1 MLAAEWRGL
10 RSIDPRWDEVARRIS
25 GIALFLGAVVAGL
38 LGVGLGIIQ
47 ILFYP
52 RQTEHLLTIFFPLLI
67 GGWASYIA
75 GMVFLAVYHFG
86 WSQGRGR
93 RKWHAAFGIFAVL
106 YVWAAASVLVS
117 LQSFTLT
124 TGAWPGSGALR
135 SAFYNPSAVP
145 SFFYWA
151 GFSLAVAGAAGLVY
165 GSFQKD
171 PLWRAAIVKGAGA
184 GTVAAAVLA
193 AAGAFWWVFSVPRF
207 ARLWIFG
214 GSFTAGAAGAA
225 ALILV
230 ILFVIFLSLTALRRP
245 RHFGLPLALVAA
257 VMLVAIGGA
266 MEWTRWRVRR
276 PYSIQ
281 GYMYATGILVSE
293 VEVLNREGVGI
304 LSRQSRGEGADGPAP
319 AGVFSFRMQ
328 CLPCHGEKVEKEMPG
343 FRREGEVLR
352 FLDEIR
358 DRHPNLPL
366 FVGTEEE
373 KVALSDYIEGL
384 LKTAGVA
391 LVPPPALGPA
401 PASGPAPAKADT
413 EPPPPHLGE
422 PPPPA
427 AVRTEPAPVVEPE
440 RIPEKEATLTSPEP
454 PLPPAAPE
462 EADAKAEEAEKGE
475 AVQAPAPSEASG
487 GGPVPPGEEPEETV
501 SPSPEE
507 APAAD
512 RSAQTDAPSSLGG
525 ESSSSETGSPSKTGS
540 PEGETDTPA
549 PAPGADASAGSAQ
562 DESGKGESSP
572 PAPPAPPAGEAK
584 Q

>member
-86 WSQGRGR
+86 WSQGRRR

-214 GSFTAGAAGAA
+214 GSFTAGAA

-391 LVPPPALGPA
+391 LLPPPAL
-401 PASGPAPAKADT
+401 GPAPAKADT

-540 PEGETDTPA
+540 PEGETDAPA

-572 PAPPAPPAGEAK
+572 PAPPARPAGEAK

>member
-10 RSIDPRWDEVARRIS
+10 HGIDPRWDKVARRIS
-25 GIALFLGAVVAGL
+25 GIALFLGAVVVGL
-38 LGVGLGIIQ
+38 LGVGLVIIQ

-75 GMVFLAVYHFG
+75 GMVFLAAYHFG
-86 WSQGRGR
+86 WSRGRGR
-93 RKWHAAFGIFAVL
+93 PKWHAAFGVLAVL
-106 YVWAAASVLVS
+106 CVWAAASVLVS

-124 TGAWPGSGALR
+124 TGVWPGSGALG
-135 SAFYNPSAVP
+135 SAFFNPSAVP

-165 GSFQKD
+165 GSYQQD

-193 AAGAFWWVFSVPRF
+193 AAGAFGWFFSVPRF
-207 ARLWIFG
+207 VRFWIFG

-225 ALILV
+225 ALFLV
-230 ILFVIFLSLTALRRP
+230 ILFVMFLSFTALRRP
-245 RHFGLPLALVAA
+245 RHFSLPLALAAA
-257 VMLVAIGGA
+257 VMLAAIGGA

-293 VEVLNREGVGI
+293 VEMLNREGVGL
-304 LSRQSRGEGADGPAP
+304 LSRQSRGEGAGGPVP

-384 LKTAGVA
+384 LKTGGVA
-391 LVPPPALGPA
+391 LIPPSGPGPA
-401 PASGPAPAKADT
+401 PASGPAPAKAGT
-413 EPPPPHLGE
+413 EPSPPPSGE

-440 RIPEKEATLTSPEP
+440 RIPEKEATMISPEP

-462 EADAKAEEAEKGE
+462 EADVKAEETEKGE
-475 AVQAPAPSEASG
+475 AVPAPAPAEEATG
-487 GGPVPPGEEPEETV
+487 GSPPPPGEEPEGTA

-507 APAAD
+507 AQAAD
-512 RSAQTDAPSSLGG
+512 GSAQTDASSSLGG
-525 ESSSSETGSPSKTGS
+525 GASSS
-540 PEGETDTPA
+540 
-549 PAPGADASAGSAQ
+549 PGG
-562 DESGKGESSP
+562 GRKIFV
-572 PAPPAPPAGEAK
+572 
-584 Q
+584 